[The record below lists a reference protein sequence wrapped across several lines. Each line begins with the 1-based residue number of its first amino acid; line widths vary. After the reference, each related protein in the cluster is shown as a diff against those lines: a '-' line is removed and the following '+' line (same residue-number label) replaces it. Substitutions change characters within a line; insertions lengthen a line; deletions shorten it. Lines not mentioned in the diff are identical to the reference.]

1 MTENNFGFQYIKL
14 TNKLE
19 KYYKE
24 ETLSLSDLADYYL
37 NFSIATFDVLA
48 DYNNKYRKL
57 KKAYKEL
64 LKLMQN
70 AHHKKTTHNLLH
82 TLEHD
87 NNAIK
92 NNKDHALKSLELYTT
107 IMLKLKESKINF
119 WITFTITIAALIISI
134 GSVIIQFIKPN

>member
-1 MTENNFGFQYIKL
+1 MTENNFGFKYIKL
-14 TNKLE
+14 TDKLK
-19 KYYKE
+19 KYFKDE
-24 ETLSLSDLADYYL
+24 ALSLSDLADYYL
-37 NFSIATFDVLA
+37 NFSITTFDVLA

-70 AHHKKTTHNLLH
+70 IHHKKTARNFH
-82 TLEHD
+82 TFEHD

-107 IMLKLKESKINF
+107 IVLKLKESKINF
-119 WITFTITIAALIISI
+119 WITFTISIAVLIISI
-134 GSVIIQFIKPN
+134 SSVINQFIKPN